1 MRLFITPKADTAAS
15 QLEADM
21 PHLAAAQT
29 PWKRALRW
37 LMLVGST
44 ALMALLVLVTVVV
57 LSLRPQAGEWAIQ
70 VPVRLP
76 GLGQTLQLRVGV
88 PSLIRLVTQP
98 TVARAL
104 ASRPWQLGPNTLQVN
119 WLASDKR
126 LRVSCTPCW
135 LAHPALAD
143 RPMQLTSLGMDVHRY
158 GESLQGQWW
167 LGLPQH
173 AVRGHWQARLSQDA
187 LQLQMHIAPTPIAN
201 LYAALAAQLPEAR
214 RATIAG
220 EFSLALQL
228 RLPDMTWQLVPELQG
243 MQVSGLGTQA
253 LRQLPGSSLPLKHPL
268 VRAVLAAEDQ
278 RFEQHLGYDLQEWQ
292 HAFTRTLHGQTR
304 VRGAST
310 VSQQLAKL
318 LFTSGERTALR
329 KLQELLYAVEM
340 EQTLGKARILQ
351 LYLANAP
358 WGQGVVG
365 VDAAA
370 QHYFS
375 LPAARVSVA
384 QSVWLA
390 AMLNQPDRH
399 AQVWLAHGHI
409 DVARAT
415 WVAQQLRTA
424 TGVGLGPRQ
433 LSAVLAALP
442 GLQTR
447 MAPAAWPVSLPLQV
461 VGHPLRP

>member
-1 MRLFITPKADTAAS
+1 
-15 QLEADM
+15 
-21 PHLAAAQT
+21 
-29 PWKRALRW
+29 
-37 LMLVGST
+37 
-44 ALMALLVLVTVVV
+44 
-57 LSLRPQAGEWAIQ
+57 
-70 VPVRLP
+70 
-76 GLGQTLQLRVGV
+76 
-88 PSLIRLVTQP
+88 
-98 TVARAL
+98 
-104 ASRPWQLGPNTLQVN
+104 
-119 WLASDKR
+119 
-126 LRVSCTPCW
+126 
-135 LAHPALAD
+135 
-143 RPMQLTSLGMDVHRY
+143 
-158 GESLQGQWW
+158 
-167 LGLPQH
+167 
-173 AVRGHWQARLSQDA
+173 
-187 LQLQMHIAPTPIAN
+187 
-201 LYAALAAQLPEAR
+201 
-214 RATIAG
+214 
-220 EFSLALQL
+220 
-228 RLPDMTWQLVPELQG
+228 

-268 VRAVLAAEDQ
+268 TRAVLAAEDQ
-278 RFEQHLGYDLQEWQ
+278 RFEQHLGYDLHEWQ
-292 HAFTRTLHGQTR
+292 QAFTRTRHDPAR

-318 LFTSGERTALR
+318 LYTSGERTVLR

-375 LPAARVSVA
+375 LPAARLSVA

-399 AQVWLAHGHI
+399 AQVWRAQGHI

-424 TGVGLGPRQ
+424 TGVGLRPRQ

-442 GLQTR
+442 NLQTR
-447 MAPAAWPVSLPLQV
+447 LAAPTGSLPLQAV
-461 VGHPLRP
+461 VHPLRP